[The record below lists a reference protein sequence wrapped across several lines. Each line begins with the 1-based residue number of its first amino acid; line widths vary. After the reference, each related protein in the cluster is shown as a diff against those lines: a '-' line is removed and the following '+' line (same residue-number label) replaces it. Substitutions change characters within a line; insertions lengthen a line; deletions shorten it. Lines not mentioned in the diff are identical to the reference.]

1 MSLNRFVRQL
11 NPIKKSKVDYV
22 QKVSEAYDIFPK
34 SEGEIDTLDIKHD
47 KEKLKDLFKDVIA
60 KSGGMPDPIALQS
73 TSKDVK
79 ISRAVADNFN
89 LPAMS
94 KKYGIKIT
102 PGEGSRGGRGTKSK
116 GFGFEGQITKDIE
129 TYIAEGVDSQNF
141 TYPKFIREFH
151 TLVLS
156 KHDDIRVKL
165 EGGAN
170 TRRPLQFTDIGV
182 LIKGRDL
189 QIGNLITDVTV
200 YGDDKT
206 YYLSLKLGGTVT
218 FFNAGVG
225 TIFTENQFKASRF
238 TDKRAKQILG
248 MFGIDEKK
256 FIDIFEKYDK
266 KNARKIVPK
275 IQEDVTRKVNLRAL
289 LQLLV
294 TGIGYGYHMVHK
306 KGKNKVEFYEMTRRR
321 MMDSAKVRKVT
332 VLYPKP
338 GSAKRID
345 IEVITKLYIFKINIR
360 NKQGG
365 LYPSHIMCD
374 YKPNPQG

>member
-1 MSLNRFVRQL
+1 MRTKNTILFSLISTFFLIFLISIWKILATLQGLSINSFNIEIIFIFGFLISLAHLGIGDRIKSIYKSIIFSSIFVFCDGYLIQKL
-11 NPIKKSKVDYV
+11 PIWYNVGVFLILYFFTNKISKYTFIGLKEEHSTQVILFDFLTLFGILFFSFVILFPFYMMFVTSFKTQIALLVNP
-22 QKVSEAYDIFPK
+22 
-34 SEGEIDTLDIKHD
+34 LDFSINFTQD
-47 KEKLKDLFKDVIA
+47 LKDLFKDVIA

-79 ISRAVADNFN
+79 ISRAVADNFD

-206 YYLSLKLGGTVT
+206 YYLSLKLGGTTT
-218 FFNAGVG
+218 FFNSVCLS
-225 TIFTENQFKASRF
+225 I
-238 TDKRAKQILG
+238 
-248 MFGIDEKK
+248 
-256 FIDIFEKYDK
+256 
-266 KNARKIVPK
+266 
-275 IQEDVTRKVNLRAL
+275 NLANFS
-289 LQLLV
+289 
-294 TGIGYGYHMVHK
+294 K
-306 KGKNKVEFYEMTRRR
+306 
-321 MMDSAKVRKVT
+321 
-332 VLYPKP
+332 
-338 GSAKRID
+338 
-345 IEVITKLYIFKINIR
+345 
-360 NKQGG
+360 
-365 LYPSHIMCD
+365 
-374 YKPNPQG
+374 